1 METRPPQNAMPA
13 VWIPPHN
20 QSMERFA
27 SLRAL
32 AHRARPAAPTTED
45 ATDSKLAGLLVL
57 LVPVAALAWAAIG
70 FYVYRLVT

>member
-1 METRPPQNAMPA
+1 MPA
-13 VWIPPHN
+13 VWIPAHN

-32 AHRARPAAPTTED
+32 AHRARPAKTTTED
-45 ATDSKLAGLLVL
+45 AADSKLAGLLVL
-57 LVPVAALAWAAIG
+57 LVPVSALAWAAIG